1 MSMSHL
7 YGRREEEEDG
17 VEVESFE
24 VTDWDLANE
33 FNPDRRR
40 HRQTKEQATY
50 GIWADRDSDEDER
63 PSFGGKKSKDYTAPG
78 KLCQWWS
85 AVISG
90 GTSPQRFAGGIQTGK
105 GIGNWEKHTKGIG
118 QKLLQKMGYQP
129 GKGLG
134 KNAQGIVNPIE
145 AKVRKGKGAVGAY
158 GNERTQQS
166 LQDFPVVDSEE
177 EEEKEFQKELGQW
190 RKDPAGP
197 GGKKKPKY
205 SYRTVDELKAKG
217 KLAGR
222 TIAASAGELAQV
234 KVIDMTGREQKV
246 YYSYSQMTNK
256 HSVPDEGPPS
266 MSTQDQKGSGFALP
280 ELEHNLQLLIDLTEQ
295 DILQSAR
302 RLQHEK
308 DVVVSLNHESRALQ
322 SRLDAE
328 QDAIQRME
336 AVLALVERFPSG
348 EMAPGEGPTLQE
360 CARIFETLQTDYY
373 EEYKSMGLADLAV
386 AVVQPLLKE
395 KLRSWDPLKD
405 SSYCL
410 EDIGQWRAILESRDL
425 HSSGPDSNMDPYH
438 RLLWEVWIPVMRS
451 CVSSW
456 QPRIVG
462 PMVDCI
468 DVWAPLLPL
477 WILDHLLEQLIL
489 PRLQRE
495 VDSWNPLTDTVPIH
509 SWIHPW
515 LPLLQSRLEPLYPPI
530 RSKLSNALQRW
541 HPSDASARLILQPWK
556 DVFTPG
562 AWEAFMVKNIIP
574 KLALCLEELVINPHQ
589 QQMEPFHWVMDWEG
603 MLSPSSLVSL
613 LDKNFFTKWLQ
624 VLCSWLS
631 NSPNYE
637 EITKWY
643 LGWKSMFSDVLLAQ
657 PLIKEKFNEAL
668 DIMNRAVSSG
678 MGGYMQPGARENI
691 AYLTQTE
698 RRKDFQYEAMQE
710 RRDAESL
717 LMSDAL
723 KKRKSKVLRNE
734 GGTPEMVKRGR
745 GDGDQQDVR
754 VYSEEVELDGRDPE
768 QDYLQYKESCES
780 LATLMSEIQD
790 LKANGAKEGCAEVEQ
805 RRMQSCIH
813 FMNLKK
819 LNRLAH
825 MRLKRGRDQT
835 HEAKQRVDVLHLQLQ
850 NLLYEVLHLQKE
862 ISKCLEFKSK
872 HEEIDLVSEEEFY
885 QGAPSEIS
893 RPQHTKNDPHQLTLA
908 RLDWEL
914 EQRKRLAEK
923 YKESQATKEKIQKS
937 IEVKKEHLTSL
948 QPGLNAIMQASLP
961 VQQYLSMPFEQTQ
974 KQTEIARH
982 LPPPLYVLFVQA
994 NAYGQA
1000 CDKNLCVSISGDVD
1014 EAKALSKPPEDSQD
1028 DESDSDAEEE
1038 QEKTKRR
1045 RPTTGGQ
1052 LDDKRREMLKRHPL
1066 SLCLDLKCKDGSI
1079 LHLFFY
1085 YLMNLNIM
1093 TVKTKVSTSTDLST
1107 AISAGDLLKADT
1119 LLSCLYTNDQGRETP
1134 NPANRYQFDKVG
1146 IVCFADYV
1154 EELGH
1159 PYTWVQT
1166 LGGLHFPRDA
1176 SEAVR
1181 VGSSLS
1187 ASQMESTMKLLRG
1200 RVQSRL
1206 ALHKQFA
1213 SLEHSIIPVSSEC
1226 QHLFPAKI
1234 MSRLARWTTI
1244 TQEEYMALPYTRH
1257 VSDAGLAKET
1267 DLYFMAVVE
1276 RGTARLQAAVVLS
1289 PRYPEISPLFSL
1301 SLSWKGERSG
1311 RADDNLRAMESEVNV
1326 FKNEL
1331 QGPRPGHQLLTNQIS
1346 RLCVCLDVY
1355 LETESQDDGVEGP
1368 REFPR
1373 EKMCLRT
1380 VRGPNRLKPFK
1391 YNHPQGFFSHR

>member
-1 MSMSHL
+1 MKRCSCVSEPRITSIAEQT
-7 YGRREEEEDG
+7 G
-17 VEVESFE
+17 
-24 VTDWDLANE
+24 
-33 FNPDRRR
+33 
-40 HRQTKEQATY
+40 HRARCHPEN
-50 GIWADRDSDEDER
+50 
-63 PSFGGKKSKDYTAPG
+63 GGCAGT
-78 KLCQWWS
+78 
-85 AVISG
+85 G
-90 GTSPQRFAGGIQTGK
+90 GTF
-105 GIGNWEKHTKGIG
+105 
-118 QKLLQKMGYQP
+118 
-129 GKGLG
+129 
-134 KNAQGIVNPIE
+134 
-145 AKVRKGKGAVGAY
+145 
-158 GNERTQQS
+158 S
-166 LQDFPVVDSEE
+166 LWGD
-177 EEEKEFQKELGQW
+177 GTW
-190 RKDPAGP
+190 
-197 GGKKKPKY
+197 
-205 SYRTVDELKAKG
+205 
-217 KLAGR
+217 
-222 TIAASAGELAQV
+222 
-234 KVIDMTGREQKV
+234 
-246 YYSYSQMTNK
+246 
-256 HSVPDEGPPS
+256 
-266 MSTQDQKGSGFALP
+266 
-280 ELEHNLQLLIDLTEQ
+280 
-295 DILQSAR
+295 
-302 RLQHEK
+302 
-308 DVVVSLNHESRALQ
+308 
-322 SRLDAE
+322 
-328 QDAIQRME
+328 
-336 AVLALVERFPSG
+336 
-348 EMAPGEGPTLQE
+348 EGPTLQE

-373 EEYKSMGLADLAV
+373 EEYKTMGLADLAV
-386 AVVQPLLKE
+386 AVVHPLLKE

-405 SSYCL
+405 SSFCL

-425 HSSGPDSNMDPYH
+425 HSSAPDSNMDPYH

-462 PMVDCI
+462 PMVDCV
-468 DVWAPLLPL
+468 DVWAPLIPM
-477 WILDHLLEQLIL
+477 WIMDHLLEQLIL

-495 VDSWNPLTDTVPIH
+495 VDNWNPLTDTVPIH

-541 HPSDASARLILQPWK
+541 HPSDTSARLILQPWK
-556 DVFTPG
+556 DVFTP
-562 AWEAFMVKNIIP
+562 
-574 KLALCLEELVINPHQ
+574 ELVINPHQ

-643 LGWKSMFSDVLLAQ
+643 LGWKSMFSDVLLSQ

-668 DIMNRAVSSG
+668 DIMNRAVSTG

-710 RRDAESL
+710 RRDAESVAHRGISAGVPTNFKDL
-717 LMSDAL
+717 IQTKAEENNIVFMPLVAKRHEGKQLYTFGRIVIYIDRGVVFVQGEKTWVPTGQCGSVTPVCVLTRQGFRPQSAFCDMSSEAL
-723 KKRKSKVLRNE
+723 KKRKSKVLRSE
-734 GGTPEMVKRGR
+734 GGTPEMKRGR
-745 GDGDQQDVR
+745 AEGDQQDVR

-768 QDYLQYKESCES
+768 QDYQLYKESCES
-780 LATLMSEIQD
+780 LATLMSEIQE

-835 HEAKQRVDVLHLQLQ
+835 HEAKQKVDVLHLQLQ
-850 NLLYEVLHLQKE
+850 NLLYEVMHLQKE

-872 HEEIDLVSEEEFY
+872 HEEIDLVSEDEFY
-885 QGAPSEIS
+885 QEAPQEIS

-937 IEVKKEHLTSL
+937 IEVKKEHLRSL

-961 VQQYLSMPFEQTQ
+961 VQEYLSMPFEQTQ

-1000 CDKNLCVSISGDVD
+1000 CDKNLTMSISGDVD

-1079 LHLFFY
+1079 LHLYFY

-1093 TVKTKVSTSTDLST
+1093 TVKTKVSTSTDLTT
-1107 AISAGDLLKADT
+1107 AISAGELLKSDT
-1119 LLSCLYTNDQGRETP
+1119 LLSCLYTSDQGRETP

-1146 IVCFADYV
+1146 IVTFADYV

-1159 PYTWVQT
+1159 PYMWVQS
-1166 LGGLHFPRDA
+1166 LGGLHFPSDA
-1176 SEAVR
+1176 SEGVR

-1187 ASQMESTMKLLRG
+1187 ASHMESTMKLLRG

-1226 QHLFPAKI
+1226 QQLFPAKI
-1234 MSRLARWTTI
+1234 ISRLARWTTI
-1244 TQEEYMALPYTRH
+1244 SHQEYLDLPYTRH
-1257 VSDAGLAKET
+1257 VTEAGLAKES
-1267 DLYFMAVVE
+1267 DLYFMGVVE
-1276 RGTARLQAAVVLS
+1276 RGT
-1289 PRYPEISPLFSL
+1289 EISPLFSL

-1311 RADDNLRAMESEVNV
+1311 RTDDNLRAMESEVNV

-1331 QGPRPGHQLLTNQIS
+1331 QGPRPGHQLLTNQIA

-1355 LETESQDDGVEGP
+1355 LETEGQDDSVEGP

-1391 YNHPQGFFSHR
+1391 YNHPQGFFSHLPVWAAGYFQPLCPALPSLAHSSLASPPLQPWNRAPQAYFLAFSSLLSFASVPEDFSTFSAFPPSFTSLLSSLLVSFFSSGFFTSVLLSVFSGSALGAGFSSGFFSSFLLSVFSGSALAAGFGSGSVFSGLGAAGFSSFAGGALSLASGLAAGLSSAGLLGGAGFEASSFFGASSALLSFFVSGLSAFSALLSGSFSLGSSFFSSFTGCSFSFFSSLTG